1 MTNQE
6 ETKLEPTNPTDSG
19 ADTDKPVAAS
29 ADDLVADGRLVD
41 NVASES
47 VEAPTDPATVITDL
61 QQRLAQAEA
70 QVAEY
75 KDQWMRAV
83 ADYRNFKRRTETE
96 RAELIRNAGA
106 AIILKLLP
114 VLDDF
119 ERAMASVPPE
129 IAETAWWQGTQL
141 IAQKLRTILE
151 SEGVKPI
158 EALGQD
164 FDPNLHEAVIYEEA
178 EGQDGKVIAELQ
190 RGYML
195 HDRVIRPSMVK
206 VGRG

>member
-1 MTNQE
+1 MPNTE
-6 ETKLEPTNPTDSG
+6 EV
-19 ADTDKPVAAS
+19 KPETTTEAAAPQS
-29 ADDLVADGRLVD
+29 ADKAVAETPDTT
-41 NVASES
+41 
-47 VEAPTDPATVITDL
+47 VEAATPEVTDPAAVIADL
-61 QQRLAQAEA
+61 QNRLAQAEA
-70 QVAEY
+70 QAAEY

-96 RAELIRNAGA
+96 RTELVRNAGA
-106 AIILKLLP
+106 ALILKLLP

-119 ERAMASVPPE
+119 ERAIANIPPD
-129 IAETAWWQGTQL
+129 IAETPWWQGTQL

-158 EALGQD
+158 EALGQE
-164 FDPNLHEAVIYEEA
+164 FNPNLHEAVIYEDA
-178 EGQDGKVIAELQ
+178 EGQEGKVIAELQ
-190 RGYML
+190 RGYLL

>member
-1 MTNQE
+1 MPDTE
-6 ETKLEPTNPTDSG
+6 EV
-19 ADTDKPVAAS
+19 KPETTTEAAAPQS
-29 ADDLVADGRLVD
+29 ADKAVAETPDTT
-41 NVASES
+41 
-47 VEAPTDPATVITDL
+47 VEAATSEAADPAAVIADL
-61 QQRLAQAEA
+61 QNRLAQAEA
-70 QVAEY
+70 QAAEY

-96 RAELIRNAGA
+96 RTELVRNAGA
-106 AIILKLLP
+106 ALILKLLP

-119 ERAMASVPPE
+119 ERAIANIPPD
-129 IAETAWWQGTQL
+129 IAETPWWQGTQL

-158 EALGQD
+158 EALGQE
-164 FDPNLHEAVIYEEA
+164 FNPNLHEAVIYEDA
-178 EGQDGKVIAELQ
+178 EGQEGKVIAELQ
-190 RGYML
+190 RGYLL

>member
-1 MTNQE
+1 MPDTE
-6 ETKLEPTNPTDSG
+6 EV
-19 ADTDKPVAAS
+19 KPETTTEAAAPQS
-29 ADDLVADGRLVD
+29 ADKAVAETPDTT
-41 NVASES
+41 
-47 VEAPTDPATVITDL
+47 VEAATSEAADPAAVIADL
-61 QQRLAQAEA
+61 QNRLAQAEA
-70 QVAEY
+70 QAAEY

-96 RAELIRNAGA
+96 RSELVRNAGA
-106 AIILKLLP
+106 ALILKLLP

-119 ERAMASVPPE
+119 ERAIANIPPD
-129 IAETAWWQGTQL
+129 IAETPWWQGTQL

-158 EALGQD
+158 EALGQE
-164 FDPNLHEAVIYEEA
+164 FDPNLHEAVIYEDA
-178 EGQDGKVIAELQ
+178 EGQEGKVIAELQ
-190 RGYML
+190 RGYLL

>member
-1 MTNQE
+1 MPDTE
-6 ETKLEPTNPTDSG
+6 EV
-19 ADTDKPVAAS
+19 KPETTTEAAAPQS
-29 ADDLVADGRLVD
+29 ADKAVAETPDTT
-41 NVASES
+41 
-47 VEAPTDPATVITDL
+47 VEATTPEATDPAAVIADL
-61 QQRLAQAEA
+61 QNRLAQAEA
-70 QVAEY
+70 QAAEY

-96 RAELIRNAGA
+96 RAELVRNAGA
-106 AIILKLLP
+106 ALILKLLP

-119 ERAMASVPPE
+119 ERAIANIPPD
-129 IAETAWWQGTQL
+129 IAETPWWQGTQL

-158 EALGQD
+158 EALGQE
-164 FDPNLHEAVIYEEA
+164 FNPNLHEAVIYEDA
-178 EGQDGKVIAELQ
+178 EGQEGKVIAELQ
-190 RGYML
+190 RGYLL